1 MKRQRGAGSV
11 DCKMQSQRSGCCQR
25 NTLHSSA
32 REGSARKCRSTR
44 KVVVP
49 VVAGPS
55 AARNRSRSSGFP
67 ACIGHANTARHRS
80 TSRSSGVIG
89 APAAKCPL
97 RLASARSGGKNA
109 GVHNGPNSFI
119 QANAVV
125 PGSHGAQAARGM
137 GQHAVPNPS
146 FKPSPNGRPR
156 WPASAGPS
164 AHFALAGQRVPPSVP
179 A

>member
-1 MKRQRGAGSV
+1 
-11 DCKMQSQRSGCCQR
+11 MQFQRSGCCQG
-25 NTLHSSA
+25 NTLHSAA

-89 APAAKCPL
+89 APAAKCAL

-109 GVHNGPNSFI
+109 GVRNSRNSFI

-125 PGSHGAQAARGM
+125 PGSHGAQAVQGM
-137 GQHAVPNPS
+137 RQHAVPNPS
-146 FKPSPNGRPR
+146 FKPSPNGGPR
-156 WPASAGPS
+156 WPASAGPL
-164 AHFALAGQRVPPSVP
+164 AHFALAVQRATLSSP

>member
-11 DCKMQSQRSGCCQR
+11 ECKMQFQRSGCCR
-25 NTLHSSA
+25 GNTLHSSA

-67 ACIGHANTARHRS
+67 ACIGHANRARHRS

-89 APAAKCPL
+89 ASDAKCPL

-109 GVHNGPNSFI
+109 GVRISPNALF
-119 QANAVV
+119 QAHAA
-125 PGSHGAQAARGM
+125 GSRSHSAQAVQGM
-137 GQHAVPNPS
+137 RQHAVPNPS

-164 AHFALAGQRVPPSVP
+164 AHFALAVQRATLSVP